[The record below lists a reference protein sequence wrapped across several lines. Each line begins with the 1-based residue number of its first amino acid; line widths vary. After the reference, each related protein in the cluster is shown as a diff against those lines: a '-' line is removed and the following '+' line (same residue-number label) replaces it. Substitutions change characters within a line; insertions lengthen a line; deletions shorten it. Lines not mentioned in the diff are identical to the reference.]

1 MVPYIFNIIL
11 ILLTGFVCHF
21 LPIKKEKKNKI
32 FLIVVFLEFFLI
44 LAVRKPISDMI
55 KYCEYYSVFGKMSW
69 GELLNFEWEKGYTFI
84 NKILYMINPSTR
96 FFIIVTSAF
105 SLIGPYVFIKNYSK
119 NYLMST
125 LMFVAMNFFGYY
137 YYVIRQVMALSILLV
152 SIRFIKNKKFVN
164 FLICVLIAT
173 LFHKSS
179 ILFLLGYFI
188 FNFDITLKYLIKVI
202 IGLTIL
208 FSIKNIVVNI
218 IGSFIYQEYLG
229 LSTSNGYELLLVMIF
244 ILGIIFVYKL
254 FSNIEK
260 NDTIFY
266 NQYIFSIFLQIL
278 ATSQSVISR
287 LVLDYYIAI
296 IIVLPNMLNA
306 IKKEQKLLINTL
318 AYLGIFILALVGG
331 SNLPT
336 YMINF

>member
-11 ILLTGFVCHF
+11 ILFTGFICHF
-21 LPIKKEKKNKI
+21 LPTNKEKKNKI
-32 FLIVVFLEFFLI
+32 FLIVVFLELFLI
-44 LAVRKPISDMI
+44 LAIRKPISDMI
-55 KYCEYYSVFGKMSW
+55 KYCEYYSVFGKMSL

-84 NKILYMINPSTR
+84 NKILYMINPNEH

-105 SLIGPYVFIKNYSK
+105 SLIGPYVFIKDYSK

-137 YYVIRQVMALSILLV
+137 YYVIRQVMALSILLLSV
-152 SIRFIKNKKFVN
+152 RFIKNKKFAK
-164 FLICVLIAT
+164 FFICVLIAT

-188 FNFDITLKYLIKVI
+188 FNFDITIKYLIKVI
-202 IGLTIL
+202 IGLSIL
-208 FSIKNIVVNI
+208 FSIKNIIVNI
-218 IGSFIYQEYLG
+218 ISSFVYQEYIG

-244 ILGIIFVYKL
+244 ILGVIFVYKL
-254 FSNIEK
+254 FNNIEK
-260 NDTIFY
+260 ENIIFY
-266 NQYIFSIFLQIL
+266 NQYIFSVFLQVL

-287 LVLDYYIAI
+287 LVLDYYIAVI
-296 IIVLPNMLNA
+296 ILLPNMLNG

-318 AYLGIFILALVGG
+318 VYLGIFILALVGG

-336 YMINF
+336 YIVNF